1 VSVNVDGSTIG
12 INASDQLY
20 VPTGGITTIE
30 IANGTI
36 VDADISGS
44 AGIAVTKLAAGGA
57 NQFLVND
64 GTSNVWAG
72 LNLSS
77 NFTGNGVG
85 TALDLTNTGVTA
97 GSYGNNTGT
106 AYPYITVD
114 AKGRITGVSTVSIAF
129 PAETDP
135 EVNMNITNAVPKWN
149 GTQLVDGSISDDGT
163 TVSVGSNFSV
173 TVANGN
179 TTTNGNLIVN
189 GNTTLGDAT
198 TDVITIKG
206 KIENSMGD
214 LQVNDNVVPVSDN
227 TYDLGSSSNR
237 WNDIF
242 LGGNILVDGYIQNP
256 TGSVTVNDHLVVTLT
271 STLQG
276 AVTAQNGI
284 SVTTGGVNIQNGG
297 LTVQNGGAFIQT
309 GNLIMGAGNIES
321 SGSTVTINDNLSI
334 PDGAGTVKLS
344 YYGYTV
350 PGSNNLTVNTGSY
363 SVVTISSNNDGNDDN
378 ISLSGGTDGQILYV
392 YFIGTD
398 QINIAGESLI
408 SPINGRIGITL
419 VYANS
424 GWQIVGSYVY

>member
-1 VSVNVDGSTIG
+1 LGDATTDVITITGILNDGS
-12 INASDQLY
+12 S
-20 VPTGGITTIE
+20 
-30 IANGTI
+30 NGTLNQ
-36 VDADISGS
+36 VL
-44 AGIAVTKLAAGGA
+44 AVGG
-57 NQFLVND
+57 D
-64 GTSNVWAG
+64 GTPEWTT
-72 LNLSS
+72 LS
-77 NFTGNGVG
+77 T
-85 TALDLTNTGVTA
+85 L
-97 GSYGNNTGT
+97 
-106 AYPYITVD
+106 
-114 AKGRITGVSTVSIAF
+114 
-129 PAETDP
+129 ETDP
-135 EVNMNITNAVPKWN
+135 
-149 GTQLVDGSISDDGT
+149 Q
-163 TVSVGSNFSV
+163 VGPF
-173 TVANGN
+173 
-179 TTTNGNLIVN
+179 TTNGQVARWNNTSGYLEPGSLTDWSGTVTATGDFAVN

-198 TDVITIKG
+198 TDVITING
-206 KIENSMGD
+206 NIENSMGD
-214 LQVNDNVVPVSDN
+214 LQVNDNVVPFSDN
-227 TYDLGSSSNR
+227 TYDLGSSSKR

-256 TGSVTVNDHLVVTLT
+256 SGSVTVNDPLVVTGT

-276 AVTAQNGI
+276 AVTAQNGV

-321 SGSTVTINDNLSI
+321 SGPTVTINDNLSI

-344 YYGYTV
+344 YNGYTV

-363 SVVTISSNNDGNDDN
+363 SVVTISSNNDGFADN

-419 VYANS
+419 VHANS